1 MPTLPNNN
9 DKKRWGRRVG
19 STLVW
24 FVALQVAFYV
34 SLFKGVDPSWF
45 QYNAGFLT
53 IGLGFLVGGLT
64 ITDAVLKK

>member
-1 MPTLPNNN
+1 MPENN

-19 STLVW
+19 STVVW
-24 FVALQVAFYV
+24 FLGTQTAFYV
-34 SLFKGVDPSWF
+34 ALFKGVDPSWF